1 MDVKLV
7 AQVVG
12 DATVVSVSGEIDV
25 FTAPQLREVLMAAIE
40 GGSRRMI
47 VDLEGVEFLDSTGLA
62 VLVAGLKRV
71 REAGGDLH
79 VVCTR
84 DHILRV
90 LELTGLDKVLAV
102 HASLDSVT
110 PPNGAAS

>member
-1 MDVKLV
+1 MDVE
-7 AQVVG
+7 VVSQEAG
-12 DATVVSVSGEIDV
+12 TTVVAVSGEIDV
-25 FTAPQLREVLMAAIE
+25 FTAPQLREVLMGAIE
-40 GGSRRMI
+40 QGCQRLV

-79 VVCTR
+79 LVCTR

-90 LELTGLDKVLAV
+90 LDLTGLDKVLAV
-102 HASLDSVT
+102 HPDLESVSRSA
-110 PPNGAAS
+110 PAAH